1 MQRCW
6 LAGLARALMATG
18 YLILAAL
25 ILAGIIVGWPLYSYI
40 LAMFYSSLFF
50 LPGAALWQVFSSR
63 RGVFERLAQVG
74 IIAAAVAGFAATLVL
89 LELLDWREF
98 LPNPGS
104 APGYWWMYLVAT
116 VAMAGLA
123 FWPFFW
129 PKVRAWF
136 LAGVYLIIALGWYL
150 PSWLYPR
157 VNPYSSEFANL
168 GEYMVAI
175 AGRRPD
181 LGLLTRAYRIKL
193 PEGANAECPL
203 CGIQVEY
210 IGPFGLVLCTYAYS
224 DRETLGSACL

>member
-1 MQRCW
+1 MQRW

-74 IIAAAVAGFAATLVL
+74 IIAAGLAGFAAILVL
-89 LELLDWREF
+89 LELLDLGEF
-98 LPNPGS
+98 LPNPGGV
-104 APGYWWMYLVAT
+104 PGYWWLYLVAT

-123 FWPFFW
+123 LWPFFW
-129 PKVRAWF
+129 PKARARF

-150 PSWLYPR
+150 PSWLYPP
-157 VNPYSSEFANL
+157 VNPYSREFANL
-168 GEYMVAI
+168 GEHMVAL
-175 AGRRPD
+175 AGRQPD
-181 LGLLTRAYRIKL
+181 LVLTRAYRIEL
-193 PEGANAECPL
+193 PDWATAECPL
-203 CGIQVEY
+203 CGTQVEY
-210 IGPFGLVLCTYAYS
+210 IGPFGLVLCAYAYS
-224 DRETLGSACL
+224 DREPLGPACL